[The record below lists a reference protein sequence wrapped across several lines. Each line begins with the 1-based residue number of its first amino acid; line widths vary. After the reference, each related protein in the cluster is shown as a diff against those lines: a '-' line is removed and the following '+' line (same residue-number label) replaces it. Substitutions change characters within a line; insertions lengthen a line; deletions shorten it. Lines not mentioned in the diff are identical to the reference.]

1 LIFNDLSTSAIK
13 ITDTTMKKKKILV
26 LLGSTKWDS
35 VNQKIVDYFV
45 EKTKAFFDVKIYP
58 LSILPY
64 FNPDL
69 ETDLLPDSVRDFREK
84 IEQADGVL
92 VSTPEYVFSIPGILK
107 NALEWTVS
115 TIVFNE
121 KPTAIITAASSG
133 NAAHESIQLILKTIG
148 ANFDENCAI
157 LIQSPKSKMNIHG
170 DITDTKTIDLLAN
183 LILNFKK
190 HIG

>member
-1 LIFNDLSTSAIK
+1 
-13 ITDTTMKKKKILV
+13 MKKKKILV
-26 LLGSTKWDS
+26 LLGSTKADS

-45 EKTKAFFDVKIYP
+45 EKTKAFFDVNIYP

-69 ETDLLPDSVRDFREK
+69 ETDLLPDSVRDFRQK

-92 VSTPEYVFSIPGILK
+92 ISTPEYVFSIPGILK

-148 ANFDENCAI
+148 ANLDEKTTF
-157 LIQSPKSKMNIHG
+157 LIQSPKSKMNNIG
-170 DITDTKTIDLLAN
+170 DIIDLTTIDLLAN
-183 LILNFKK
+183 LILNLKK
-190 HIG
+190 YIG

>member
-1 LIFNDLSTSAIK
+1 
-13 ITDTTMKKKKILV
+13 MKKKKILV
-26 LLGSTKWDS
+26 LLGSIKADS

-45 EKTKAFFDVKIYP
+45 EKTKVFFDVEIYP
-58 LSILPY
+58 LSILPF

-69 ETDLLPDSVRDFREK
+69 ETDLLPDSVKDFREK
-84 IEQADGVL
+84 IEQADGIL

-148 ANFDENCAI
+148 AHFTEFTTL
-157 LIQSPKSKMNIHG
+157 LIQSPKSKINKIG
-170 DITDTKTIDLLAN
+170 EITDINTAKLLDDL
-183 LILNFKK
+183 IKNFRKN
-190 HIG
+190 IT

>member
-1 LIFNDLSTSAIK
+1 
-13 ITDTTMKKKKILV
+13 M
-26 LLGSTKWDS
+26 
-35 VNQKIVDYFV
+35 
-45 EKTKAFFDVKIYP
+45 
-58 LSILPY
+58 
-64 FNPDL
+64 
-69 ETDLLPDSVRDFREK
+69 
-84 IEQADGVL
+84 

-148 ANFDENCAI
+148 ANLDENCAI
-157 LIQSPKSKMNIHG
+157 LIQSPKSKINNNG
-170 DITDTKTIDLLAN
+170 EFTDVKTIDLLAN
-183 LILNFKK
+183 LILNFKE

>member
-26 LLGSTKWDS
+26 LLGSTKADS
-35 VNQKIVDYFV
+35 VNQKVVDYFV

-69 ETDLLPDSVRDFREK
+69 ETDLLPDSVRDFRQK

-92 VSTPEYVFSIPGILK
+92 ISTPEYVFSIPGILK

-148 ANFDENCAI
+148 ANFDEKR
-157 LIQSPKSKMNIHG
+157 L
-170 DITDTKTIDLLAN
+170 
-183 LILNFKK
+183 F
-190 HIG
+190 

>member
-1 LIFNDLSTSAIK
+1 
-13 ITDTTMKKKKILV
+13 MKKKKILV
-26 LLGSTKWDS
+26 LLGSIKADS
-35 VNQKIVDYFV
+35 VNQKVVDYFV

-64 FNPDL
+64 FNSDL
-69 ETDLLPDSVRDFREK
+69 EANLLPDSVKDFREK
-84 IEQADGVL
+84 IDQAEGVL

-157 LIQSPKSKMNIHG
+157 LIQSPKSKMNNNG
-170 DITDTKTIDLLAN
+170 KFTDVKTIDLLAN

-190 HIG
+190 NIG